1 MGHEIWVG
9 SCKTDESKLL
19 VGDITIFEVDEEHIE
34 QEGESEVV
42 LFVDNREKRNNTD
55 GNYLFDRLSKAG
67 LRVELKTLPLGD
79 FLWVYRVY
87 TGNR

>member
-1 MGHEIWVG
+1 M
-9 SCKTDESKLL
+9 
-19 VGDITIFEVDEEHIE
+19 
-34 QEGESEVV
+34 V

-79 FLWVYRVY
+79 FLWVWRVY
-87 TGNR
+87 TGEE